1 MNNNKNRIIID
12 IILVLCI
19 IIMMIF
25 MSKNKN
31 PVTNTTNHSYYDT
44 IINTT
49 YKDSIIYDIKHRD
62 SVIYKIKVKAKYEIE
77 KAINANDSDAV
88 KQFIILSTD
97 TTQFNF
103 STGK

>member
-1 MNNNKNRIIID
+1 MDNKNRVITD

-31 PVTNTTNHSYYDT
+31 SVINTTNHSYYDT

-62 SVIYKIKVKAKYEIE
+62 SIIYKIKVKAKYEIE

-97 TTQFNF
+97 TARYDFF
-103 STGK
+103 TGE

>member
-1 MNNNKNRIIID
+1 MNNKNRVITD

-19 IIMMIF
+19 IIMMMF

-31 PVTNTTNHSYYDT
+31 SVTNTTNHSYYDT
-44 IINTT
+44 MINTT

-62 SVIYKIKVKAKYEIE
+62 SIIYKIKVKAKYEIE
-77 KAINANDSDAV
+77 KAINANYNDAV

-97 TTQFNF
+97 TTQYDT

>member
-1 MNNNKNRIIID
+1 MDNKNRVITD

-19 IIMMIF
+19 IIMMMI
-25 MSKNKN
+25 MSKNKDS
-31 PVTNTTNHSYYDT
+31 VINTTNHSFYDT

-62 SVIYKIKVKAKYEIE
+62 SIIYKIKVKAKYEIE
-77 KAINANDSDAV
+77 KAINANDDDAV
-88 KQFIILSTD
+88 EQFIILSTD
-97 TTQFNF
+97 TAQYDF

>member
-1 MNNNKNRIIID
+1 MNNKNRVITD

-25 MSKNKN
+25 ISNN
-31 PVTNTTNHSYYDT
+31 SNNNINTKNHSFNDT

-49 YKDSIIYDIKHRD
+49 YKDSIIYNIKHRD
-62 SVIYKIKVKAKYEIE
+62 SIIYKIKVKAKYEIE
-77 KAINANDSDAV
+77 KTINANDNDAV

-97 TTQFNF
+97 TARYEFF
-103 STGK
+103 TGK